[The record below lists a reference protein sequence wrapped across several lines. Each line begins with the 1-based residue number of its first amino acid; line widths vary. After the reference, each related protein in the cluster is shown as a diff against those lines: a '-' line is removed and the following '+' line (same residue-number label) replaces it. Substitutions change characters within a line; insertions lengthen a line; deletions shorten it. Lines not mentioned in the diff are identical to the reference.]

1 VGPLARAISFE
12 AGLHLSIF
20 DFKGAEALQRES
32 RELAA
37 GVGFTQP
44 FISSGIDML
53 LTLARDRNPGPAEV
67 LMKETTIAAATNPW
81 HRNLWK
87 VRLSQARAEIALA
100 RGDRNTAIE
109 EATTAKEQARALGRP
124 KYEALAHIARAHA
137 LGGLDRMPEAI
148 ADAHRAIAVARRTDD
163 PALLLQALDVLL
175 FLEGNDEALAEARLL
190 IHRIAGAL
198 TNDTMR
204 YRFQSSEIVH
214 RVQQL

>member
-1 VGPLARAISFE
+1 
-12 AGLHLSIF
+12 
-20 DFKGAEALQRES
+20 
-32 RELAA
+32 
-37 GVGFTQP
+37 
-44 FISSGIDML
+44 
-53 LTLARDRNPGPAEV
+53 
-67 LMKETTIAAATNPW
+67 
-81 HRNLWK
+81 
-87 VRLSQARAEIALA
+87 
-100 RGDRNTAIE
+100 
-109 EATTAKEQARALGRP
+109 
-124 KYEALAHIARAHA
+124 
-137 LGGLDRMPEAI
+137 MPEAI